1 MSRSEQTDEI
11 SQKIR
16 KNSYTPSHHV
26 VVLGSGGVGKSSL
39 TLRLVTQKF
48 SEEYDATIE
57 DSYRKTIMVDN
68 SPVHL
73 EIVDT
78 AGQEE
83 FWSLV
88 DSWIRPADGVIMVFD
103 LGNRQTFD
111 ELNKFYDRVLVC
123 KDKSSFPMVVV
134 GNKCDLSDEQKQVKK
149 NEGRILAAMWDCAYI
164 ESSAL
169 NRVNDEACFYEIVR
183 QIRRHEPTPP
193 PPQTSCCSLM

>member
-1 MSRSEQTDEI
+1 MSKERS
-11 SQKIR
+11 
-16 KNSYTPSHHV
+16 NSYSQNTPSHHV

-48 SEEYDATIE
+48 SHEYDATIE
-57 DSYRKTIMVDN
+57 DSYRKTIQVDE

-88 DSWIRPADGVIMVFD
+88 DSWIRPADGVILVFD
-103 LGNRQTFD
+103 LTNRQTFE
-111 ELNKFYDRVLVC
+111 ELHKFYDRILMC
-123 KDKSSFPMVVV
+123 KDKTSFPMVLV
-134 GNKCDLSDEQKQVKK
+134 GNKCDLSEEQKQVKK

-169 NRVNDEACFYEIVR
+169 NRVNDDQCFYEIVR
-183 QIRRHEPTPP
+183 QIRRHHPSEQH
-193 PPQTSCCSLM
+193 PQTTSCCVIM

>member
-1 MSRSEQTDEI
+1 MSTEHTNETN
-11 SQKIR
+11 R
-16 KNSYTPSHHV
+16 KNSHTPSHHI

-57 DSYRKTIMVDN
+57 DSYRKTLKVDD

-88 DSWIRPADGVIMVFD
+88 DSWIRPADGVILVFD
-103 LGNRQTFD
+103 MGNRQTFD
-111 ELNKFYDRVLVC
+111 ELNKFHERILVC
-123 KDKSSFPMVVV
+123 KDTNSFPMVIV
-134 GNKCDLSDEQKQVKK
+134 GNKCDLSDEQKQIKK

-169 NRVNDEACFYEIVR
+169 KRVNDEACFHEIVR
-183 QIRRHEPTPP
+183 QIRRHQPIVTPT
-193 PPQTSCCSLM
+193 QTTCCSLM